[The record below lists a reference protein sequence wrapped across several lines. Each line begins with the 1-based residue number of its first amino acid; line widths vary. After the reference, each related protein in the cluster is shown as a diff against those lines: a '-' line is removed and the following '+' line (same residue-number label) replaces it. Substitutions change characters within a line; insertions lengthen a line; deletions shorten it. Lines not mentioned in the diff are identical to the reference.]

1 MNGVIVVNK
10 EKGYTSRD
18 VVNIIGKHFKTKKVG
33 HTGTLDPLATGVLV
47 ICMGKSL
54 KLVEMLTN
62 HDKEYIAKV
71 KLGIET
77 DTLDVTGNVINEK
90 EVPNLTKEDIEKVL
104 SEFLGHIKQQVPI
117 FSAIKVNGKK
127 LYEYARNGEEVT
139 LPVKEVDIYNLELI
153 SDITDNTFYIKCHVS
168 SGTYIRS
175 LIRDI
180 GYKLNTLAT
189 MEELQRIT
197 LGKFKIEESYTI
209 DDINKDNYKILDI
222 KEVIDLPIIKV
233 DLELEKRIR
242 NGQVLKKFFDE
253 EKVMILNSKDELIAI
268 YQQKDATHVKPYR
281 MFS

>member
-18 VVNIIGKHFKTKKVG
+18 VVNIIGKHFNTKKVG

-209 DDINKDNYKILDI
+209 DDINKDNYKILDV

-253 EKVMILNSKDELIAI
+253 EKVMILNDKDELLAI
-268 YQQKDATHVKPYR
+268 YQQKDETHVKPYR
-281 MFS
+281 MFL

>member
-18 VVNIIGKHFKTKKVG
+18 VVNIIGKYFKTKKVG

-209 DDINKDNYKILDI
+209 DDINKDNYKILDV

-253 EKVMILNSKDELIAI
+253 EKVMILNDKDELLAI
-268 YQQKDATHVKPYR
+268 YQQKDETYVKPYR
-281 MFS
+281 MFL

>member
-18 VVNIIGKHFKTKKVG
+18 VVNIIGKHFKTKKIG

-209 DDINKDNYKILDI
+209 DDINKDNYKILDV

-253 EKVMILNSKDELIAI
+253 EKVMILNDKDELLAI
-268 YQQKDATHVKPYR
+268 YQQKDETHVKPYR
-281 MFS
+281 MFL

>member
-1 MNGVIVVNK
+1 MNGIIVVNK

-18 VVNIIGKHFKTKKVG
+18 VVNIVGKYFGTKKIG
-33 HTGTLDPLATGVLV
+33 HTGTLDPLACGVLV
-47 ICMGKSL
+47 LCIGKGL

-153 SDITDNTFYIKCHVS
+153 SDITDNTFYIKCFLYH
-168 SGTYIRS
+168 
-175 LIRDI
+175 
-180 GYKLNTLAT
+180 
-189 MEELQRIT
+189 
-197 LGKFKIEESYTI
+197 
-209 DDINKDNYKILDI
+209 
-222 KEVIDLPIIKV
+222 
-233 DLELEKRIR
+233 
-242 NGQVLKKFFDE
+242 
-253 EKVMILNSKDELIAI
+253 
-268 YQQKDATHVKPYR
+268 
-281 MFS
+281 

>member
-18 VVNIIGKHFKTKKVG
+18 VVNIIGKHFKTKKIG

-189 MEELQRIT
+189 MEELQRVT

-209 DDINKDNYKILDI
+209 DDINKDNYKILDL

-253 EKVMILNSKDELIAI
+253 EKVMILNDKDDLIAI
-268 YQQKDATHVKPYR
+268 YQQKDETYVKPYR
-281 MFS
+281 MFL